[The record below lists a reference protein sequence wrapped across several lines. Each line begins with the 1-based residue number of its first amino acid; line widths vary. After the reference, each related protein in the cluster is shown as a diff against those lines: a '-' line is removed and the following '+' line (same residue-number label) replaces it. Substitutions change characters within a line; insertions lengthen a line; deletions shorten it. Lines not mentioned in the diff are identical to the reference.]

1 MGTAGDAVAV
11 VGHLAV
17 IGGTMSSNRSCEVEK
32 SFVGVAPALLVFPP
46 LELGS
51 CRIVGVVSSGG
62 EILLNLTAKKVRRA
76 LGSPRIFQRALHAGW
91 LKPLCV
97 SRDNL
102 FPISRV
108 LELQRRLEAGEFPP
122 LLRSE
127 VRQREA
133 RRVSEKH
140 SVRRRR
146 SR

>member
-1 MGTAGDAVAV
+1 MSLIRWMHIPTRPE
-11 VGHLAV
+11 
-17 IGGTMSSNRSCEVEK
+17 GGSG
-32 SFVGVAPALLVFPP
+32 FVGVVTTSPAFRP
-46 LELGS
+46 LESGTAQ
-51 CRIVGVVSSGG
+51 IVGVVSSAG
-62 EILLNLTAKKVRRA
+62 EVLLNLTAKEVRRA

-122 LLRSE
+122 LLPSE

-133 RRVSEKH
+133 RRVS
-140 SVRRRR
+140 
-146 SR
+146 